1 MKTIN
6 YKIVSDHASSKLLQ
20 VTVSFPTNESETLI
34 HLPAWRPGR
43 YELGNFAKNV
53 KNFSV
58 FDDAKKK
65 CMFFKTNKDTW
76 LVKTEHTKSITVQ
89 YNYYANELNAG
100 STFVDAELIYVNPVN
115 CLVYIDA
122 LIDHPISISVANKFK
137 WQIATSLKNID
148 GVLHATNYDEL
159 VDSPFIVSPNLQSES
174 YTLNSIVFTIWI
186 NGHKQIDWQPII
198 NDFKKFTQHQLE
210 AFGEFPAD
218 KYEFLIFSLPN
229 QAYHGVEH
237 LKSTVITLGPSH
249 ALFNSLYNELLGVS
263 SHELYH
269 AWNIKSIR
277 PVEMLPYNLKAENY
291 STLGYIYEGITTYM
305 GDLFLLKSG
314 VFNLET
320 YLEQFSQQVQK
331 HLDNPGRFNY
341 SVAESSHD
349 TWLDGYVSGVPGR
362 KVSIYTEGCL
372 LAFCADILIRQAT
385 KNKHGL
391 DEVMKRLYFDFA
403 LNGLG
408 INEKDYQNLLE
419 NISGIS
425 FQSFFDDYVNG
436 THNYESILIDCL
448 EYVGLSLQQNKLAS
462 YSQSRLGLRF
472 TKSNNGILVS
482 EIYPGSPADIAGI
495 CLNDQVIA
503 LNEIQIN
510 NDFDALLEYMEF
522 DEKKLILLRNKKI
535 TYITLPEVN
544 RYFYQKH
551 SVLLQN
557 KLNPNQ
563 QKALAHWGKEGVN
576 S

>member
-1 MKTIN
+1 LKTIN
-6 YKIVSDHASSKLLQ
+6 YKIISDHASSKLLQ

-65 CMFFKTNKDTW
+65 CVFFKTNKDTW

-100 STFVDAELIYVNPVN
+100 STFIDEELIYVNPVN

-122 LIDHPISISVANKFK
+122 LIDHPISISVANKSN

-148 GVLHATNYDEL
+148 GVLHATNYYEL

-174 YTLNSIVFTIWI
+174 YALNSIVFTIWI
-186 NGHKQIDWQPII
+186 NGHKQIDWQTII

-249 ALFNSLYNELLGVS
+249 ALFNTLYNELLGVS

-277 PVEMLPYNLKAENY
+277 PTEMLPYNLKAENY

-341 SVAESSHD
+341 SVAESSFD

-385 KNKHGL
+385 KNKIGL

-403 LNGLG
+403 LKG
-408 INEKDYQNLLE
+408 IGITAKDYQNLLE

-551 SVLLQN
+551 SVSLQN

-563 QKALAHWGKEGVN
+563 QKALAYWGKEGVN

>member
-1 MKTIN
+1 LKTIN

-20 VTVSFPTNESETLI
+20 VTVNFPTNESETLI

-65 CMFFKTNKDTW
+65 CVFFKTNKDTW
-76 LVKTEHTKSITVQ
+76 LVKTEHTNSITVQ

-100 STFVDAELIYVNPVN
+100 STFVDTELIYVNPVN

-122 LIDHPISISVANKFK
+122 LIDHPISISVANKFN

-186 NGHKQIDWQPII
+186 NGHKRIDWQPII

-210 AFGEFPAD
+210 AFGEFPVD

-277 PVEMLPYNLKAENY
+277 PAEMLPYHLKAENY

-320 YLEQFSQQVQK
+320 YLVQFSQQVQK

-408 INEKDYQNLLE
+408 ITAKDYQNLLE

-448 EYVGLSLQQNKLAS
+448 EYVGLSLHQNQLAS

-472 TKSNNGILVS
+472 TKSNNGIIVS

-535 TYITLPEVN
+535 TYVTLPEVN

-551 SVLLQN
+551 SVIIQS
-557 KLNPNQ
+557 KLSPNQ

>member
-1 MKTIN
+1 LKTIN

-65 CMFFKTNKDTW
+65 CVFFKTNKDTW
-76 LVKTEHTKSITVQ
+76 LVKTAHTKSITVQ

-100 STFVDAELIYVNPVN
+100 STFIDEELIYVNPVN
-115 CLVYIDA
+115 CLVFIDA
-122 LIDHPISISVANKFK
+122 LIDHPISISVANKSN

-174 YTLNSIVFTIWI
+174 YTLNNIVFTIWI
-186 NGHKQIDWQPII
+186 NGHKQIEWQAII

-218 KYEFLIFSLPN
+218 KYEFLIFSLTN

-249 ALFNSLYNELLGVS
+249 ALFNTLYNELLGVS

-277 PVEMLPYNLKAENY
+277 PAEMLPYNLKAENY

-341 SVAESSHD
+341 SVSESSFD

-403 LNGLG
+403 LKG
-408 INEKDYQNLLE
+408 IGITEKDYQHLLE

-425 FQSFFDDYVNG
+425 FQSYFDDYVNG

-535 TYITLPEVN
+535 TYVTLPEVN

-557 KLNPNQ
+557 KLSPNQ
-563 QKALAHWGKEGVN
+563 QKALAHWGKEGVK

>member
-1 MKTIN
+1 LKTIN
-6 YKIVSDHASSKLLQ
+6 YKIVSDHVSSKLLQ
-20 VTVSFPTNESETLI
+20 ITVSFPTNESETLI

-43 YELGNFAKNV
+43 YEVGNFAKNV

-65 CMFFKTNKDTW
+65 CVFFKTNKDTW

-100 STFVDAELIYVNPVN
+100 STFVDEELIYVNPVN
-115 CLVYIDA
+115 CFVYIDA
-122 LIDHPISISVANKFK
+122 LIDHPISISVTNKSN

-159 VDSPFIVSPNLQSES
+159 VDSPFIISPNLQSES
-174 YTLNSIVFTIWI
+174 YTLNNIVFTIWI
-186 NGHKQIDWQPII
+186 NGHKPIDWQPII
-198 NDFKKFTQHQLE
+198 NDFKKFTQHQLD

-249 ALFNSLYNELLGVS
+249 AFFNSLYNELLGVS

-277 PVEMLPYNLKAENY
+277 PTEMLPYNFKAENY

-320 YLEQFSQQVQK
+320 YLAQFSSQVQK

-349 TWLDGYVSGVPGR
+349 TWLDGYVPGVPGR

-403 LNGLG
+403 LKG
-408 INEKDYQNLLE
+408 IGITEKDYQNLLE

-425 FQSFFDDYVNG
+425 FQSYFDDYVNG

-448 EYVGLSLQQNKLAS
+448 EYVGLSLQQDKLAS

-472 TKSNNGILVS
+472 TKSNNGIIVS

-510 NDFDALLEYMEF
+510 NDFDALLAYMEF

-535 TYITLPEVN
+535 TFVTLPEVN
-544 RYFYQKH
+544 RFFYQKH
-551 SVLLQN
+551 SVLLQS
-557 KLNPNQ
+557 KLSPNQ
-563 QKALAHWGKEGVN
+563 QKALVNWGKEGVN
-576 S
+576 F

>member
-20 VTVSFPTNESETLI
+20 VTVDFPTDESETLI

-53 KNFSV
+53 KNFSI

-65 CMFFKTNKDTW
+65 CVFFKTNKDTW
-76 LVKTEHTKSITVQ
+76 LVKTDHTKSITVQ

-100 STFVDAELIYVNPVN
+100 STFIDEELIYVNPVN
-115 CLVYIDA
+115 CLVYINE
-122 LIDHPISISVANKFK
+122 LIDHPISISVANKSN

-186 NGHKQIDWQPII
+186 NGHKRIDWQPII

-277 PVEMLPYNLKAENY
+277 PAEMLPYNFKAENY

-314 VFNLET
+314 VFNFET

-391 DEVMKRLYFDFA
+391 DEVMKRLHFDFA
-403 LNGLG
+403 LKG
-408 INEKDYQNLLE
+408 IGITEKDYQHLLE

-425 FQSFFDDYVNG
+425 FQSYFDDYVNG

-448 EYVGLSLQQNKLAS
+448 EYVGLSLQQHKLAS

-535 TYITLPEVN
+535 TFVTLPEVN

-557 KLNPNQ
+557 KLSPNQ

>member
-1 MKTIN
+1 LKTIN

-65 CMFFKTNKDTW
+65 CVFFKTNKDTW

-100 STFVDAELIYVNPVN
+100 STFVDTELIYVNPVN

-122 LIDHPISISVANKFK
+122 LIDHPISISVANKFN

-159 VDSPFIVSPNLQSES
+159 VDSPFIVSPNLQLES

-186 NGHKQIDWQPII
+186 NGHKRIDWQPII

-277 PVEMLPYNLKAENY
+277 PAEMLPYHLKVENY

-320 YLEQFSQQVQK
+320 YLVQFSQQVQK

-408 INEKDYQNLLE
+408 ITEKDYQNLLE

-425 FQSFFDDYVNG
+425 FQSLFDDYVNG

-472 TKSNNGILVS
+472 TKSNNGIIVS

-510 NDFDALLEYMEF
+510 NDFDALLDYMEF

-535 TYITLPEVN
+535 LYVTLPEVN

-551 SVLLQN
+551 SVIIQS
-557 KLNPNQ
+557 KLSPNQ

-576 S
+576 N

>member
-6 YKIVSDHASSKLLQ
+6 YKIVSDHVSSKLLQ
-20 VTVSFPTNESETLI
+20 ITVSFTTNELETFI

-43 YELGNFAKNV
+43 YEVGNFAKNV
-53 KNFSV
+53 KNFIV

-65 CMFFKTNKDTW
+65 CDFSKTNKDTW
-76 LVKTEHTKSITVQ
+76 LVKTAHTKTITVQ

-100 STFVDAELIYVNPVN
+100 STFVDEELIYVNPVN
-115 CLVYIDA
+115 CFVYIDA
-122 LIDHPISISVANKFK
+122 LIDHPISISVTNKSN

-159 VDSPFIVSPNLQSES
+159 VDSPFIISPNLQSES
-174 YTLNSIVFTIWI
+174 YTLNNIVFTIWI
-186 NGHKQIDWQPII
+186 NGHKPIDWQPII
-198 NDFKKFTQHQLE
+198 NDFKKFTQHQLD

-277 PVEMLPYNLKAENY
+277 PTEMLPYNFKAENY

-320 YLEQFSQQVQK
+320 YLLQFSSQVQK

-349 TWLDGYVSGVPGR
+349 TWLDGYVPGVPGR

-403 LNGLG
+403 LKG
-408 INEKDYQNLLE
+408 IGITEKDYQNLLE

-425 FQSFFDDYVNG
+425 FQSYFDDYVNG

-448 EYVGLSLQQNKLAS
+448 EYVGLSLQQNQLAS

-472 TKSNNGILVS
+472 TKSNNGIIVS

-535 TYITLPEVN
+535 LFVTLPEVN

-557 KLNPNQ
+557 KLSPNQ
-563 QKALAHWGKEGVN
+563 QKALSHWGKEGVN
-576 S
+576 F

>member
-6 YKIVSDHASSKLLQ
+6 YKIVSDHVSSKLLQ
-20 VTVSFPTNESETLI
+20 ITVSFPTNESETLI

-43 YELGNFAKNV
+43 YEVGNFAKNV
-53 KNFSV
+53 KNFIV
-58 FDDAKKK
+58 FDDTKKK
-65 CMFFKTNKDTW
+65 CAFFKTNKDTW
-76 LVKTEHTKSITVQ
+76 LVKTAHTKTITVQ

-100 STFVDAELIYVNPVN
+100 STFVDEELIYVNPVN
-115 CLVYIDA
+115 CFVYIDA
-122 LIDHPISISVANKFK
+122 LINHPISISVANKSN

-174 YTLNSIVFTIWI
+174 YTLNHIVFTIWI
-186 NGHKQIDWQPII
+186 NGHKPIDWQAII
-198 NDFKKFTQHQLE
+198 NDFKKFTQHQLD

-277 PVEMLPYNLKAENY
+277 PTEMLPYNFKAENY

-314 VFNLET
+314 VFDLET
-320 YLEQFSQQVQK
+320 YLVQFSSQVQK
-331 HLDNPGRFNY
+331 HLDNQGRFNY

-349 TWLDGYVSGVPGR
+349 TWLDGYVPGVPGR

-403 LNGLG
+403 LKG
-408 INEKDYQNLLE
+408 IGITEKDYQNLLE

-425 FQSFFDDYVNG
+425 FQSYFDDYVNG

-448 EYVGLSLQQNKLAS
+448 EYVGLSLQQNQLAS

-482 EIYPGSPADIAGI
+482 EIYPGSPADMAGI

-535 TYITLPEVN
+535 TFVTLPEVN

-551 SVLLQN
+551 SVSLQK

-563 QKALAHWGKEGVN
+563 QKALVNWGKEGVN
-576 S
+576 F

>member
-6 YKIVSDHASSKLLQ
+6 YKVVSDHISSKLLS
-20 VTVSFPTNESETLI
+20 VTVSFPTNESETII

-53 KNFSV
+53 KNFSI

-65 CMFFKTNKDTW
+65 CVFIKTNKDTW

-100 STFVDAELIYVNPVN
+100 STFIDEELIYVNPVN

-122 LIDHPISISVANKFK
+122 LIDHPISISVANKFN

-174 YTLNSIVFTIWI
+174 YALNSIVFTIWI
-186 NGHKQIDWQPII
+186 NGHKQIDWQTII

-277 PVEMLPYNLKAENY
+277 PTEMLPYNLKAENY

-341 SVAESSHD
+341 SVAESSFD

-403 LNGLG
+403 LKG
-408 INEKDYQNLLE
+408 IGITAKDYQNLLE

-436 THNYESILIDCL
+436 THNYESILINCL

-522 DEKKLILLRNKKI
+522 DEKELILLRNKKI
-535 TYITLPEVN
+535 LFVTLPEVN

-551 SVLLQN
+551 SVSLQK

-563 QKALAHWGKEGVN
+563 QKALVYWGKEGVN

>member
-1 MKTIN
+1 LKTIN

-65 CMFFKTNKDTW
+65 CVFFKTNKDTW
-76 LVKTEHTKSITVQ
+76 LVKTEHTNSITVQ

-100 STFVDAELIYVNPVN
+100 STFVDTELIYVNPVN

-122 LIDHPISISVANKFK
+122 LIDHPISISVANKFN

-186 NGHKQIDWQPII
+186 NGHKRIDWQPII

-277 PVEMLPYNLKAENY
+277 PAEMLPYHLKAENY

-314 VFNLET
+314 VFNLEK

-349 TWLDGYVSGVPGR
+349 TWLDGYVPGVPGR

-408 INEKDYQNLLE
+408 ITEKDYQNLLE

-472 TKSNNGILVS
+472 TKSNNGIIVS

-510 NDFDALLEYMEF
+510 NDFDALLAYMEF

-535 TYITLPEVN
+535 LFVTLPEVN

-551 SVLLQN
+551 SVIIQS
-557 KLNPNQ
+557 KLSPNQ
-563 QKALAHWGKEGVN
+563 QKALVFWGKEGVN

>member
-6 YKIVSDHASSKLLQ
+6 YKIVSNHASSKLLQ

-53 KNFSV
+53 KNFSI

-65 CMFFKTNKDTW
+65 CVFFKTNKDTW
-76 LVKTEHTKSITVQ
+76 LVKTDHTKSITVQ

-100 STFVDAELIYVNPVN
+100 STFIDEELIYVNPVN

-122 LIDHPISISVANKFK
+122 LIDHPISISLANKYN

-186 NGHKQIDWQPII
+186 NGHKRIDWQTII

-277 PVEMLPYNLKAENY
+277 PTEMLPYNFKAENY

-349 TWLDGYVSGVPGR
+349 TWLDGYVPGVPGR

-391 DEVMKRLYFDFA
+391 DEVMKRLHFDFA
-403 LNGLG
+403 LKG
-408 INEKDYQNLLE
+408 IGITEKDYQHLLE

-425 FQSFFDDYVNG
+425 FQSYFDDYVNG

-448 EYVGLSLQQNKLAS
+448 EYVGLSLHQNQLAS

-535 TYITLPEVN
+535 IYVTLPEVN

-551 SVLLQN
+551 SVIIQS
-557 KLNPNQ
+557 KLSPNQ

>member
-1 MKTIN
+1 LKTIN
-6 YKIVSDHASSKLLQ
+6 YKIVNDQVSSKLLQ
-20 VTVSFPTNESETLI
+20 VTVSFSTNKSETLI

-65 CMFFKTNKDTW
+65 CVFFKTNKDTW
-76 LVKTEHTKSITVQ
+76 LVKTAHTKSITVQ

-100 STFVDAELIYVNPVN
+100 STFIDEELIYVNPVN
-115 CLVYIDA
+115 CFVYIDA
-122 LIDHPISISVANKFK
+122 LIVQPISISFANKSN

-174 YTLNSIVFTIWI
+174 YTLNNIVFTIWI
-186 NGHKQIDWQPII
+186 NGHKPIDWQPII
-198 NDFKKFTQHQLE
+198 NDFKKFTQHQLD

-277 PVEMLPYNLKAENY
+277 PTEMQPYNFKAENY

-320 YLEQFSQQVQK
+320 YLLQFSSQVQK

-349 TWLDGYVSGVPGR
+349 TWLDGYVPGVPGR

-403 LNGLG
+403 INGLG
-408 INEKDYQNLLE
+408 ITEKDYQNLLE

-425 FQSFFDDYVNG
+425 FQSYFDDYVNG

-448 EYVGLSLQQNKLAS
+448 EYVGLSLHQNQLAS
-462 YSQSRLGLRF
+462 YSQSRLGMRF
-472 TKSNNGILVS
+472 TKSNNGIIVS

-495 CLNDQVIA
+495 CLNDQLIA

-535 TYITLPEVN
+535 TFVTLPEVN

-557 KLNPNQ
+557 KLSPNQ
-563 QKALAHWGKEGVN
+563 QKALSHWGKEGVN
-576 S
+576 F

>member
-65 CMFFKTNKDTW
+65 CVFFKTNKDTW

-100 STFVDAELIYVNPVN
+100 STFVDTELIYVNPVN

-122 LIDHPISISVANKFK
+122 LIDHPISISVANKFN

-159 VDSPFIVSPNLQSES
+159 VDSPFIVSPNLQLES

-186 NGHKQIDWQPII
+186 NGHKRIDWQPII

-277 PVEMLPYNLKAENY
+277 PAEMLPYHLKVENY

-320 YLEQFSQQVQK
+320 YLVQFSQQVQK

-408 INEKDYQNLLE
+408 ITEKDYQNLLE

-425 FQSFFDDYVNG
+425 FQSLFDDYVNG

-472 TKSNNGILVS
+472 TKSNNGIIVS

-510 NDFDALLEYMEF
+510 NDFDALLDYMEF

-535 TYITLPEVN
+535 LYVTLPEVN

-551 SVLLQN
+551 SVIIQS
-557 KLNPNQ
+557 KLSPNQ

-576 S
+576 N

>member
-6 YKIVSDHASSKLLQ
+6 YKIVNNHVNNKLLQ
-20 VTVSFPTNESETLI
+20 ITVSFPTNESETFI

-65 CMFFKTNKDTW
+65 CVFHKTNKDTW
-76 LVKTEHTKSITVQ
+76 LIKTEHTKSITVQ

-100 STFVDAELIYVNPVN
+100 STFIDEELIYVNPVN
-115 CLVYIDA
+115 CFVYIDA
-122 LIDHPISISVANKFK
+122 LIDHPISISVGNKSN

-159 VDSPFIVSPNLQSES
+159 VDSPFIVSPNLQSKS
-174 YTLNSIVFTIWI
+174 YTLNNIVFTIWI
-186 NGHKQIDWQPII
+186 NGHKQIDWQAII
-198 NDFKKFTQHQLE
+198 NDFKKFTQHQLD

-277 PVEMLPYNLKAENY
+277 PTEMLPYNFKAENY

-320 YLEQFSQQVQK
+320 YLEQFSSQVQK

-403 LNGLG
+403 LKG
-408 INEKDYQNLLE
+408 IGITEKYYQHLLE

-436 THNYESILIDCL
+436 THN
-448 EYVGLSLQQNKLAS
+448 
-462 YSQSRLGLRF
+462 
-472 TKSNNGILVS
+472 
-482 EIYPGSPADIAGI
+482 
-495 CLNDQVIA
+495 
-503 LNEIQIN
+503 
-510 NDFDALLEYMEF
+510 
-522 DEKKLILLRNKKI
+522 
-535 TYITLPEVN
+535 
-544 RYFYQKH
+544 
-551 SVLLQN
+551 
-557 KLNPNQ
+557 
-563 QKALAHWGKEGVN
+563 
-576 S
+576 

>member
-6 YKIVSDHASSKLLQ
+6 YKIVSDHVSSKLLQ
-20 VTVSFPTNESETLI
+20 VTVDFPTDESETLI

-53 KNFSV
+53 KNFSI

-65 CMFFKTNKDTW
+65 CVFFKTNKDTW

-100 STFVDAELIYVNPVN
+100 STFIDEELIYVNPVN

-122 LIDHPISISVANKFK
+122 LIDHPISISMANKYN

-186 NGHKQIDWQPII
+186 NGHKRIDWQPII

-277 PVEMLPYNLKAENY
+277 PAEMLPYNFKAENY

-349 TWLDGYVSGVPGR
+349 TWLDGYVPGVPGR

-408 INEKDYQNLLE
+408 INEKNYQNLLE

-448 EYVGLSLQQNKLAS
+448 EYVGLSLQQHKLAS

-535 TYITLPEVN
+535 IYVTLPEVN

-551 SVLLQN
+551 SVIIQS
-557 KLNPNQ
+557 KLSPNQ

>member
-53 KNFSV
+53 KNFSI

-65 CMFFKTNKDTW
+65 CVFFKTNKDTW
-76 LVKTEHTKSITVQ
+76 LVKTDHTKSITVQ

-100 STFVDAELIYVNPVN
+100 STFIDEELIYVNPVN

-122 LIDHPISISVANKFK
+122 LIDHPISISVANKFN

-174 YTLNSIVFTIWI
+174 YALNSIVFTIWI
-186 NGHKQIDWQPII
+186 NGHKQIDWQTII

-249 ALFNSLYNELLGVS
+249 ALFNTLYNELLGVS

-277 PVEMLPYNLKAENY
+277 PTEMLPYNLKAENY

-341 SVAESSHD
+341 SVAESSFD

-385 KNKHGL
+385 KNKIGL

-403 LNGLG
+403 LKG
-408 INEKDYQNLLE
+408 IGITAKDYQNLLE

-535 TYITLPEVN
+535 LFVTLPEVN

-551 SVLLQN
+551 SVSLQK

-563 QKALAHWGKEGVN
+563 QKALVYWGKEGVN

>member
-1 MKTIN
+1 LKTIN
-6 YKIVSDHASSKLLQ
+6 YKIVNDHVSSKLLQ
-20 VTVSFPTNESETLI
+20 ITVSFPTNESETLI

-43 YELGNFAKNV
+43 YEVGNFAKNV

-65 CMFFKTNKDTW
+65 CVFFKTNKDTW

-100 STFVDAELIYVNPVN
+100 STFVDEELIYVNPVN
-115 CLVYIDA
+115 CFVYIDA
-122 LIDHPISISVANKFK
+122 LIDHPISISVTNKSN

-159 VDSPFIVSPNLQSES
+159 VDSPFIISPNLQSES
-174 YTLNSIVFTIWI
+174 YTLNNIVFTIWI
-186 NGHKQIDWQPII
+186 NGHKTIDWQPII
-198 NDFKKFTQHQLE
+198 NDFKKFTQHQLD

-249 ALFNSLYNELLGVS
+249 AFFNSLYNELLGVS

-277 PVEMLPYNLKAENY
+277 PTEMLPYNFKAENY

-320 YLEQFSQQVQK
+320 YLAQFSSQVQK

-349 TWLDGYVSGVPGR
+349 TWLDGYVPGVPGR

-403 LNGLG
+403 LKRKG
-408 INEKDYQNLLE
+408 ITEKDYQNLLE

-448 EYVGLSLQQNKLAS
+448 EYVGLSLQQDKLAS

-472 TKSNNGILVS
+472 TKSNNGIIVS

-495 CLNDQVIA
+495 CLNDQLIA

-535 TYITLPEVN
+535 TFVTLPEVN
-544 RYFYQKH
+544 RFFYQKH
-551 SVLLQN
+551 SVLLQS
-557 KLNPNQ
+557 KLSPNQ
-563 QKALAHWGKEGVN
+563 QKALVNWGKEGVN
-576 S
+576 F

>member
-20 VTVSFPTNESETLI
+20 VTVNFPTNESETLI

-65 CMFFKTNKDTW
+65 CVFFKTNKDTW
-76 LVKTEHTKSITVQ
+76 LVKTEHTNSITVQ

-100 STFVDAELIYVNPVN
+100 STFVDTELIYVNPVN

-122 LIDHPISISVANKFK
+122 LIDHPISISVANKFN

-186 NGHKQIDWQPII
+186 NGHKRIDWQPII

-210 AFGEFPAD
+210 AFGEFPVD

-277 PVEMLPYNLKAENY
+277 PAEMLPYHLKAENY

-341 SVAESSHD
+341 SVAESSFD

-408 INEKDYQNLLE
+408 ITAKDYQNLLE

-448 EYVGLSLQQNKLAS
+448 EYVGLSLHQNQLAS

-472 TKSNNGILVS
+472 TKSNNGIIVS

-551 SVLLQN
+551 SVSLQN

-563 QKALAHWGKEGVN
+563 QKALAYWGKEGVN

>member
-1 MKTIN
+1 
-6 YKIVSDHASSKLLQ
+6 
-20 VTVSFPTNESETLI
+20 
-34 HLPAWRPGR
+34 
-43 YELGNFAKNV
+43 
-53 KNFSV
+53 
-58 FDDAKKK
+58 
-65 CMFFKTNKDTW
+65 
-76 LVKTEHTKSITVQ
+76 
-89 YNYYANELNAG
+89 
-100 STFVDAELIYVNPVN
+100 
-115 CLVYIDA
+115 
-122 LIDHPISISVANKFK
+122 
-137 WQIATSLKNID
+137 
-148 GVLHATNYDEL
+148 
-159 VDSPFIVSPNLQSES
+159 
-174 YTLNSIVFTIWI
+174 
-186 NGHKQIDWQPII
+186 
-198 NDFKKFTQHQLE
+198 
-210 AFGEFPAD
+210 
-218 KYEFLIFSLPN
+218 
-229 QAYHGVEH
+229 
-237 LKSTVITLGPSH
+237 
-249 ALFNSLYNELLGVS
+249 
-263 SHELYH
+263 
-269 AWNIKSIR
+269 
-277 PVEMLPYNLKAENY
+277 MLPYNLKAENY

-349 TWLDGYVSGVPGR
+349 TWLDGYISGVPGR

-403 LNGLG
+403 LKGKG
-408 INEKDYQNLLE
+408 ITEKDYQHLLE

-448 EYVGLSLQQNKLAS
+448 EYVGLTLQQNKLAS

-472 TKSNNGILVS
+472 TKSNNGIVVS

-535 TYITLPEVN
+535 IYVTLPEVN

-551 SVLLQN
+551 SVIIQS
-557 KLNPNQ
+557 KLSPNQ

>member
-1 MKTIN
+1 MKTIS
-6 YKIVSDHASSKLLQ
+6 YKIVSDHISSKLLQ

-65 CMFFKTNKDTW
+65 CVFFKTNKDTW

-100 STFVDAELIYVNPVN
+100 STFIDEELIYVNPVN

-122 LIDHPISISVANKFK
+122 LIDHPISISVANKSN

-198 NDFKKFTQHQLE
+198 NDFKKFTQHQLD

-277 PVEMLPYNLKAENY
+277 PAEMLPYNLKAENY

-320 YLEQFSQQVQK
+320 YLEQFSSQVQK

-385 KNKHGL
+385 KNKQGL

-408 INEKDYQNLLE
+408 ITEKDYQNLLE

-448 EYVGLSLQQNKLAS
+448 EYVGLSLHQNQLAS

-535 TYITLPEVN
+535 TYVTLPEVN

-551 SVLLQN
+551 SVSLQN
-557 KLNPNQ
+557 KLSPNQ

>member
-6 YKIVSDHASSKLLQ
+6 YKVVSDHISSKLLQ

-65 CMFFKTNKDTW
+65 CVFFKTNKDTW

-100 STFVDAELIYVNPVN
+100 STFIDEELIYVNPVN

-122 LIDHPISISVANKFK
+122 LIDHPISISVANKFN

-174 YTLNSIVFTIWI
+174 YALNSIVFTIWI
-186 NGHKQIDWQPII
+186 NGHKQIDWQTII

-277 PVEMLPYNLKAENY
+277 PAEMLPYHLKAENY

-341 SVAESSHD
+341 SVAESSFD

-403 LNGLG
+403 LKG
-408 INEKDYQNLLE
+408 IGITAKDYQNLLE

-436 THNYESILIDCL
+436 THNYESILINCL

-522 DEKKLILLRNKKI
+522 DEKELILLRNKKI
-535 TYITLPEVN
+535 LFVTLPEVN

-551 SVLLQN
+551 SVSLQK

-563 QKALAHWGKEGVN
+563 QKALVYWGKEGVN

>member
-20 VTVSFPTNESETLI
+20 VTVNFPTNESETLI

-115 CLVYIDA
+115 CLVYIDE
-122 LIDHPISISVANKFK
+122 LIDHPISISVANKYN

-277 PVEMLPYNLKAENY
+277 PAEMLPYNLKAENY

-349 TWLDGYVSGVPGR
+349 TWLDGYVPGVPGR

-448 EYVGLSLQQNKLAS
+448 EYVGLTLQQNKLAS

-535 TYITLPEVN
+535 TFVTLPEVN

-557 KLNPNQ
+557 KLSPNQ
-563 QKALAHWGKEGVN
+563 QKALSHWGKEGVN
-576 S
+576 F

>member
-20 VTVSFPTNESETLI
+20 VTVNFPTNESETLI

-65 CMFFKTNKDTW
+65 CVFFKTNKDTW
-76 LVKTEHTKSITVQ
+76 LVKTEHTNSITVQ

-100 STFVDAELIYVNPVN
+100 STFVDTELIYVNPVN

-122 LIDHPISISVANKFK
+122 LIDHPISISVANKFN

-186 NGHKQIDWQPII
+186 NGHKRIDWQPII

-210 AFGEFPAD
+210 AFGEFPVD

-277 PVEMLPYNLKAENY
+277 PAEMLPYHLKAENY

-320 YLEQFSQQVQK
+320 YLVQFSQQVQK

-408 INEKDYQNLLE
+408 ITAKDYQNLLE

-448 EYVGLSLQQNKLAS
+448 EYVGLSLHQNQLAS

-472 TKSNNGILVS
+472 TKSNNGIIVS

-535 TYITLPEVN
+535 TYVTLPEVN

-551 SVLLQN
+551 SVIIQS
-557 KLNPNQ
+557 KLSPNQ

>member
-6 YKIVSDHASSKLLQ
+6 YKVVSDHISSKLLKI
-20 VTVSFPTNESETLI
+20 TVSFPTNESETII

-65 CMFFKTNKDTW
+65 CVFFKTNKDTW
-76 LVKTEHTKSITVQ
+76 LVKTDHTKSITVQ

-122 LIDHPISISVANKFK
+122 LIDHPISISVANKFN

-186 NGHKQIDWQPII
+186 NGHKRIDWQTII

-249 ALFNSLYNELLGVS
+249 ALFNTLYNELLGVS

-277 PVEMLPYNLKAENY
+277 PTEMLPYNLKAENY

-320 YLEQFSQQVQK
+320 YLLQFSQQVQK

-341 SVAESSHD
+341 SVAESSFD

-408 INEKDYQNLLE
+408 ITEKDYQNLLE

-482 EIYPGSPADIAGI
+482 EIHPGSPADIAGI

-535 TYITLPEVN
+535 LFVTLPEVN

-551 SVLLQN
+551 SVSLQN
-557 KLNPNQ
+557 KLSPNQ

>member
-1 MKTIN
+1 LKTIN

-65 CMFFKTNKDTW
+65 CVFFKTNKDTW
-76 LVKTEHTKSITVQ
+76 LVKTEHTNSITVQ

-100 STFVDAELIYVNPVN
+100 STFVDTELIYVNPVN

-122 LIDHPISISVANKFK
+122 LIDHPISISVANKFN
-137 WQIATSLKNID
+137 WQIATSMKNID

-186 NGHKQIDWQPII
+186 NGHKRIDWQPII

-210 AFGEFPAD
+210 AFGEFPVD

-269 AWNIKSIR
+269 VWNIKSIR
-277 PVEMLPYNLKAENY
+277 PAEMLPYHLKAEIY

-385 KNKHGL
+385 KNKIGL

-403 LNGLG
+403 LKG
-408 INEKDYQNLLE
+408 IGITAKDYQNLLE

-448 EYVGLSLQQNKLAS
+448 EYVGLSLHQNQLAS

-472 TKSNNGILVS
+472 TKSNNGIIVS

-535 TYITLPEVN
+535 HFCYTSRGKPLFLP
-544 RYFYQKH
+544 KT
-551 SVLLQN
+551 
-557 KLNPNQ
+557 
-563 QKALAHWGKEGVN
+563 
-576 S
+576 

>member
-6 YKIVSDHASSKLLQ
+6 YKIVSDHISSKLLQ

-65 CMFFKTNKDTW
+65 CVFFKTNKDTW
-76 LVKTEHTKSITVQ
+76 LVKTEQTKSITVQ

-122 LIDHPISISVANKFK
+122 LIDHPISISVANKSN

-186 NGHKQIDWQPII
+186 NGHKRIDWQPII
-198 NDFKKFTQHQLE
+198 NDFKKFTQHQLD
-210 AFGEFPAD
+210 AFGEFPAN

-277 PVEMLPYNLKAENY
+277 PTEMLPYNLKAENY
-291 STLGYIYEGITTYM
+291 STLGYIYEGINTYM

-349 TWLDGYVSGVPGR
+349 TWLDGYVPGVPGR

-385 KNKHGL
+385 KNKCGL

-403 LNGLG
+403 LKG
-408 INEKDYQNLLE
+408 IGITEKDYQHLLE

-425 FQSFFDDYVNG
+425 FQSYFDDYVNG

-448 EYVGLSLQQNKLAS
+448 EYVGLSLHQNQLAS

-535 TYITLPEVN
+535 TFVTLPEVN

-557 KLNPNQ
+557 KLSPNQ